1 MLDIIAYVIFSLI
14 IGGLAIDSVRMRVR
28 RKKIIANIAKLT
40 FDNTILAGQLE
51 KALSAQEEKS
61 IEQTEGFLKFVSDSR
76 DWAFQYI
83 EQVQEEIYN
92 LGQVIEESK
101 DDSLAIERILAAN
114 AELQKLLP
122 DNKEEKKF
130 KEN

>member
-1 MLDIIAYVIFSLI
+1 MLDIIAYVVFSLI
-14 IGGLAIDSVRMRVR
+14 IGGLAIDGIRLRAR
-28 RKKIIANIAKLT
+28 RKKIIANMAKLT

-51 KALSAQEEKS
+51 KALSAKEERS

-83 EQVQEEIYN
+83 EQVQGEIYK
-92 LGQVIEESK
+92 LGQVIDQSK
-101 DDSLAIERILAAN
+101 NDPLAIDKILEAN

-122 DNKEEKKF
+122 DGK
-130 KEN
+130 

>member
-28 RKKIIANIAKLT
+28 RKKIIASVAKLT

-101 DDSLAIERILAAN
+101 DDSSAIERILAAN

-122 DNKEEKKF
+122 DNKEDKKF